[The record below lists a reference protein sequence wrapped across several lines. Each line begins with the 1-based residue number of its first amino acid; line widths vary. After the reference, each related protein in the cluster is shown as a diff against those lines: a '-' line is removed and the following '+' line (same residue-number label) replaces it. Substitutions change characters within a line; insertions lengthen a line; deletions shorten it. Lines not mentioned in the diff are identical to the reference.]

1 MTKPMHRRYLLTT
14 FTLLLASGLVGCTSI
29 SPADSQQEIPEIA
42 PGVLMGYTPMDDP
55 LLSKDFVLPAPE
67 PDSPRQMMDEAIA
80 LQMLALRGT
89 PRWTLATQDAHLRF
103 PDAAKTFACAL
114 GMPITEADTPELYM
128 LLRRTLAD
136 LGLAAYSAKNA
147 YQRERP
153 FMVNGQPI
161 CTPEEETMLRGD
173 GSYPSGHTAIGWG
186 WALILSELAPD
197 RAEAL
202 LNRGRAYGESRS
214 VCNVHWR
221 SDVDAGRLVG
231 AAAVARLH
239 TNEAFLAAMTAARAE
254 VANLQGK
261 TPAPGLDCALEVQVM
276 GATE

>member
-1 MTKPMHRRYLLTT
+1 MLQPHLRTV
-14 FTLLLASGLVGCTSI
+14 FTLLLFAVGLTGCTSMA
-29 SPADSQQEIPEIA
+29 PTETQQQIPEIA

-55 LLSKDFVLPAPE
+55 MLSKAFVLPAPA
-67 PDSPRQMMDEAIA
+67 PDSPRQVMDEAFA
-80 LQMLALRGT
+80 QEMLALRGS
-89 PRWTLATQDAHLRF
+89 PRWALATQDAHLRF
-103 PDAAKTFACAL
+103 PDAAETFTCAL
-114 GMPITEADTPELYM
+114 GMPITQADTPELYM

-153 FMVNGQPI
+153 FMINGQPI
-161 CTPEEETMLRGD
+161 CTPEEETMLRED

-202 LNRGRAYGESRS
+202 LNRGRAYGESRN

-239 TNEAFLAAMTAARAE
+239 TNDAFLKAMSAARTE
-254 VANLQGK
+254 IANLKDK
-261 TPAPGLDCALEVQVM
+261 TPAPELDCALELQVL

>member
-1 MTKPMHRRYLLTT
+1 MLQHHVLTT
-14 FTLLLASGLVGCTSI
+14 LTLLLLAVGLTGCTSMAPTE
-29 SPADSQQEIPEIA
+29 SKQEIPEIA

-55 LLSKDFVLPAPE
+55 MLSKVFVLPAPV
-67 PDSPRQMMDEAIA
+67 PGSPRQVMDEAVA
-80 LQMLALRGT
+80 EEMLALRGT
-89 PRWTLATQDAHLRF
+89 PRWVLATRDAHLRF
-103 PDAAKTFACAL
+103 PDAADTFTCAL
-114 GMPITEADTPELYM
+114 GLPITQADTPELYM

-202 LNRGRAYGESRS
+202 LNRGRAYGESRN

-239 TNEAFLAAMTAARAE
+239 TNEAFLTAMSAARTE
-254 VANLQGK
+254 IVRLREK
-261 TPAPGLDCALEVQVM
+261 TPVPELDCALEVQVL

>member
-1 MTKPMHRRYLLTT
+1 MPQQRILTT
-14 FTLLLASGLVGCTSI
+14 LTILLFTIGLAGCTSI
-29 SPADSQQEIPEIA
+29 TPGETQQEIPEIA

-55 LLSKDFVLPAPE
+55 LLSKAFVSPAPA
-67 PDSPRQMMDEAIA
+67 PGSARAVMDETVA
-80 LQMLALRGT
+80 QEMLLLRGT
-89 PRWTLATQDAHLRF
+89 PRWTLATRDAHLRF
-103 PDAAKTFACAL
+103 PDAANTFTCAL

-153 FMVNGQPI
+153 FMINKQPI
-161 CTPEEETMLRGD
+161 CTPEEETMLRAD

-202 LNRGRAYGESRS
+202 LSRGRAYGESRN

-239 TNEAFLAAMTAARAE
+239 TNEAFLTALSAARSE
-254 VANLQGK
+254 IANLKEQDPV
-261 TPAPGLDCALEVQVM
+261 PAIDCALEVQVL
-276 GATE
+276 GPFE